1 MKILSVEE
9 GRLCDQEAIQ
19 ALDHPGALMEEAAD
33 QALKHCL
40 AQRWITPSDHVLV
53 LAGPG
58 DNGGDAYLIAE
69 ALIQQAICV
78 TLVDYAPSLE
88 RSTLNHTHHQRLSE
102 QTKLYLIREM
112 NDTRL
117 KPVTVIMDGLFGVG
131 LTRPLEADL
140 VTFMSKLNA
149 LNVLRIAL
157 DLPSGLQGDSGQAM
171 PLAFKADH
179 TLVLGHYKPGH
190 FLNDALDYVGECHVI
205 PLSLPD
211 YTPKRLRWFVG
222 EKHPFIHQRRHNSH
236 KYTHGHVLVIGG
248 SKTYKGA
255 PLLSAYAAARSGC
268 GMVSLLAEDDL
279 TLEVLKQWPDMLT
292 FNKTTLME
300 HFPWQKPF
308 VVAYGMGF
316 GQRKEPD
323 VLKKCLKHADV
334 CVIDAEGME
343 DYKALIMEERS
354 QTHIVLTPHLA
365 EAARLVDVSLEQ
377 LKKAPLTLLEA
388 YAQNHHC
395 TILLKGPTTCIMRP
409 TETLFTTFGTP
420 ALAVA
425 GSGDVLTGLCA
436 SLFAQG
442 QYEADLL
449 AVGMHGYAAKQAS
462 KRHHAHGVMA
472 NDLIDQFSETLKTF
486 TTPKKVDE
494 MP

>member
-9 GRLCDQEAIQ
+9 GRLCDQEAMK
-19 ALDHPGALMEEAAD
+19 ALDHPGALMEEAAHR
-33 QALKHCL
+33 ALQHCF
-40 AQRWITPSDHVLV
+40 AKQWITSSDHVLV
-53 LAGPG
+53 FAGPG

-69 ALIQQAICV
+69 ALIHQKIRV
-78 TLVDYAPSLE
+78 TLVDYAPTLE
-88 RSTLNHTHHQRLSE
+88 RSTLNHTHHRRLRDK
-102 QTKLYLIREM
+102 TKLYLIREM
-112 NDTRL
+112 TDELL
-117 KPVTVIMDGLFGVG
+117 KQVTVVVDGVFGVG

-140 VTFMSKLNA
+140 VAFISNLNQR
-149 LNVLRIAL
+149 NVLKIAL
-157 DLPSGLQGDSGQAM
+157 DLPSGLQGDSGQAL
-171 PLAFKADH
+171 PIAFKAHH

-190 FLNDALDYVGECHVI
+190 FLNDALDYVGACHVI

-211 YTPKRLRWFVG
+211 YQPKRTRWFVG
-222 EKHPFIHQRRHNSH
+222 EKHPFINHRRHNSH

-268 GMVSLLAEDDL
+268 GMVSLLTEDDL
-279 TLEVLKQWPDMLT
+279 TLKVLEQWPDMLT

-300 HFPWQKPF
+300 HFPWHKPF

-323 VLKKCLKHADV
+323 VLKECLKHADV

-343 DYKALIMEERS
+343 DYKALVMEERS

-365 EAARLVDVSLEQ
+365 EAARLVDVTLEE
-377 LKKAPLTLLEA
+377 LKKNPLTLLEA
-388 YAQNHHC
+388 YAQTHQC
-395 TILLKGPTTCIMRP
+395 TLLLKGPTTCIIRP
-409 TETLFTTFGTP
+409 NETLFTTYGTP

-442 QYEADLL
+442 HYEADLL
-449 AVGMHGYAAKQAS
+449 AVAMHGYAAKQAS
-462 KRHHAHGVMA
+462 KVYHAHGVMA
-472 NDLIDQFSETLKTF
+472 SDLIAQLSTTLKTF
-486 TTPKKVDE
+486 TTPKKADE